1 MQSSLIGKIEKA
13 KRYAQEKNRV
23 TFKELT
29 VKFHGENSDYDV
41 TLKDGKW
48 RCTCSFFSQWG
59 LCSHTMAMEK
69 ILEDMLPPEARTA
82 HMDAAG
88 LKEG

>member
-23 TFKELT
+23 TFRELT
-29 VKFHGENSDYDV
+29 VKFHGENNDYDV
-41 TLKDGKW
+41 AFKDGKW
-48 RCTCSFFSQWG
+48 RCTCSFFSMWG

-69 ILEDMLPPEARTA
+69 ILENMLPPEARTA

-88 LKEG
+88 LKED